1 MQNCLKETNTLAYSK
16 LKCVKI
22 QRESFIR
29 FAREREMSN
38 HAFNQNLPG
47 TCYEVQMNLED
58 LEDFCLKK
66 IFN

>member
-1 MQNCLKETNTLAYSK
+1 M
-16 LKCVKI
+16 KI

-58 LEDFCLKK
+58 LEDFCRKK
-66 IFN
+66 YLIFFGQFQPVPE